1 MATGQ
6 KERIERCEEKAPQ
19 IAMVQRMTETV
30 DALALQRSI
39 FRENRLNC
47 GHCTRFGR
55 AAHQRPPNFLKTVKR
70 GRKSCS
76 LCEEVDLDAPVF
88 KHVLEWHM
96 NGCLFMEL
104 VCLTNPLPGCAVCVH
119 LLE

>member
-19 IAMVQRMTETV
+19 IAMVQRMAETV

-55 AAHQRPPNFLKTVKR
+55 AEHQRPANFLKTVKR

-76 LCEEVDLDAPVF
+76 LCLFTELMYVLD
-88 KHVLEWHM
+88 K
-96 NGCLFMEL
+96 
-104 VCLTNPLPGCAVCVH
+104 PGRAVCVH